1 MSLTYTEVMQKI
13 MNESPL
19 VFVPAETFVSAG
31 HEVLTDQ
38 GNDIT
43 LKSAQNA
50 LLNNGKLAKA
60 GLVRLTVGTEIYVV
74 DAAKAG
80 AILSGD
86 VAPEGDATAQAV
98 SASIKAPTP
107 RPTGGSF
114 YGVPI
119 HPDPIDDVLLSM
131 MPQKIGYQESS
142 HREMKQLAM
151 AYKLRKHVMAIGPT
165 GSGKTALVNDFFFN
179 INKPYVRINFS
190 EGIDE
195 FQLVGHLTKGKDGE
209 VMFVE
214 GLITQAMKYG
224 FGLCLDEVNM
234 AEADVLSILHG
245 VMDFGHLTIPYND
258 NEIVKAHP
266 DFFIIGCINPPEDY
280 AGAKEM
286 NQATLSRFRWI
297 MEVDYL
303 AADDEA
309 KVVMEQSGVSNPM
322 MAEQLVSIANDCRE
336 AKKAMQISW
345 DCSTR
350 NLIDALAFSEF
361 ENIKKCV
368 NACVTLRCPSEDRE
382 IVEAIIRARL
392 A

>member
-13 MNESPL
+13 MNESPE
-19 VFVPAETFVSAG
+19 VFVPARDFISAG
-31 HEVLTDQ
+31 HEILTNQ
-38 GNDIT
+38 GNDISV
-43 LKSAQNA
+43 KSAQNA

-60 GLVRLTVGTEIYVV
+60 GLVRLTVGSDVYVV
-74 DAAKAG
+74 DASKAG

-86 VAPEGDATAQAV
+86 TIPDNSSPAQATAVA
-98 SASIKAPTP
+98 TEP
-107 RPTGGSF
+107 RPSGGSF
-114 YGVPI
+114 YGVPV
-119 HPDPIDDVLLSM
+119 HESPIDDVLLSM
-131 MPQKIGYQESS
+131 MPQKIGYKESS

-165 GSGKTALVNDFFFN
+165 GSGKTALANDFFYS
-179 INKPYVRINFS
+179 INKPYARINFS

-195 FQLVGHLTKGKDGE
+195 FQLVGHLTKGKDGQ

-214 GLITQAMKYG
+214 GLITMAMKYG
-224 FGLCLDEVNM
+224 FGLVLDEVNM

-245 VMDFGHLTIPYND
+245 VMDYGHLTIPYND

-303 AADDEA
+303 DASDEA
-309 KVVMEQSGVSNPM
+309 FVVMEQSGVSNPM
-322 MAEQLVSIANDCRE
+322 MAEQLVSIANDCRA

-368 NACVTLRCPSEDRE
+368 KACVTLRCPSEDRE
-382 IVEAIIRARL
+382 LVESIIRARL

>member
-1 MSLTYTEVMQKI
+1 MSLTYTEVMMKI

-19 VFVPAETFVSAG
+19 VFVPSEQFVSAG
-31 HEVLTDQ
+31 HEVLVSQ

-43 LKSAQNA
+43 VKSAQNA

-60 GLVRLTVGTEIYVV
+60 GLVRLTVGSDVFVV
-74 DAAKAG
+74 EAAKASS
-80 AILSGD
+80 ILSGD
-86 VAPEGDATAQAV
+86 TIVSDNPAQPQPHPIQA
-98 SASIKAPTP
+98 P
-107 RPTGGSF
+107 RPSGGSF
-114 YGVPI
+114 YGVPV
-119 HPDPIDDVLLSM
+119 HDAPIDSVMLSM
-131 MPQKIGYQESS
+131 MPEKIGYQESS
-142 HREMKQLAM
+142 NREMKQLAM

-165 GSGKTALVNDFFFN
+165 GSGKTALANDFFFN
-179 INKPYVRINFS
+179 INKPYARINFS

-195 FQLVGHLTKGKDGE
+195 FQLVGHMTKGKDGQ

-224 FGLCLDEVNM
+224 FGLVLDEVNF
-234 AEADVLSILHG
+234 AEPDVLSILHG
-245 VMDFGHLTIPYND
+245 VMDYGHLTIPYND

-303 AADDEA
+303 AASDEA
-309 KVVMEQSGVSNPM
+309 KVVMEQSKVSNPM
-322 MAEQLVSIANDCRE
+322 MAEQLVSIANDVRE
-336 AKKAMQISW
+336 AKKAMQVSW

-368 NACVTLRCPSEDRE
+368 HACLTLRCPSEDRE
-382 IVEAIIRARL
+382 IIEAIIRARL